1 MHLNN
6 KSKLKKH
13 FHAYLR
19 TVAAGKADNSDTF
32 AVLRLTEQ
40 VLRGMGQGI
49 GILVSKIPKET
60 SASYSLREPSEV
72 ETTPPP
78 TATTSH
84 CTLHRRLP
92 SSAQLLKRCEKC
104 ETKLAMLGAAA
115 VARMEFPCMH
125 AIVTELSPTWTDP
138 VYCLSGAA
146 GEGVPAHVGQVQA
159 AAGLVMV
166 QAAEQQVV
174 KS

>member
-1 MHLNN
+1 MRLNN

-13 FHAYLR
+13 FNAYLR
-19 TVAAGKADNSDTF
+19 TVATGKADNSDTF

-84 CTLHRRLP
+84 CTCTAP
-92 SSAQLLKRCEKC
+92 TTQFSSSDAKK
-104 ETKLAMLGAAA
+104 M
-115 VARMEFPCMH
+115 
-125 AIVTELSPTWTDP
+125 
-138 VYCLSGAA
+138 
-146 GEGVPAHVGQVQA
+146 
-159 AAGLVMV
+159 
-166 QAAEQQVV
+166 
-174 KS
+174 